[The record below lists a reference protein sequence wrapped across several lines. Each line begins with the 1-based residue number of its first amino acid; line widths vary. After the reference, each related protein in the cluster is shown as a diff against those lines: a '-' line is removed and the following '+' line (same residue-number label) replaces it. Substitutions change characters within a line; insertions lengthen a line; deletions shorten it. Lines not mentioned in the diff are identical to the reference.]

1 MNANELADYMQMK
14 ADTEM
19 SPKFQR
25 VATMLR
31 EQQDKIE
38 KLERWKKT
46 WYSYT
51 KDIEESIFSLQ
62 EQIRKLEGE
71 E

>member
-1 MNANELADYMQMK
+1 MRADELANELYKITSGAGNIYKQAAD
-14 ADTEM
+14 
-19 SPKFQR
+19 
-25 VATMLR
+25 LLL

-51 KDIEESIFSLQ
+51 NDIEESIFSLQ